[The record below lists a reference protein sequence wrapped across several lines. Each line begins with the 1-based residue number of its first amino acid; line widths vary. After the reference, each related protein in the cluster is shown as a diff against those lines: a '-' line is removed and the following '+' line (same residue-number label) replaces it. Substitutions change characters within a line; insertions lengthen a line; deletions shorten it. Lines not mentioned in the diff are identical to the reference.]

1 MHSAAEVNP
10 LNHST
15 HAARLN
21 DATASNLPLL
31 NAFAFLKMALL
42 PMAIITLFWKDQ
54 IGLSLADILLLQAGF
69 SVATVVMEYPSG
81 YISDRLGYRCSLHFA
96 SLLGISG
103 WLTYTMADSFLT
115 VLLAEFQ
122 LGISY
127 AFISGADSAL
137 LFETLRAAGRE
148 EEYLRHDGRM
158 TAWAQGGEAAGAVG
172 AGVLYAWFPLLPFL
186 LQVLV
191 WVAAWL
197 LCRRLH
203 EAPAHTLK
211 PVPSHLGEAWR
222 IARKALFDAPPLR
235 WTVLFGAVLGLASF
249 FPVWLVQPYM
259 QQCGVP
265 LAWFGP
271 VWAVAN
277 LSVSLG
283 SLLSE
288 RVLFQCGTAGT
299 IGVCLLLIA
308 SGYLGLALT
317 GAVWGVAWYFL
328 LTLMRGLQGPL
339 LRLQLQKHSDRQE
352 RASIFSVKSL
362 LFRLGFIAA
371 APLVGALAD
380 QSGLSVTF
388 ASLLFG
394 LALLLL
400 PLCWLFL
407 RALHDSESPVVAHR
421 DVV

>member
-1 MHSAAEVNP
+1 
-10 LNHST
+10 
-15 HAARLN
+15 
-21 DATASNLPLL
+21 
-31 NAFAFLKMALL
+31 MALL

-69 SVATVVMEYPSG
+69 SVATVLMEYPSG
-81 YISDRLGYRCSLHFA
+81 YISDRLGYRRALHLA
-96 SLLGISG
+96 TILGISG
-103 WLTYTMADSFLT
+103 WLTYTLADSFLT
-115 VLLAEFQ
+115 VLLAEIQ

-137 LFETLRAAGRE
+137 LFETLRAEGRE

-197 LCRRLH
+197 LCRRLR
-203 EAPAHTLK
+203 EPRLHTLE
-211 PVPSHLGEAWR
+211 PVTSHLAEIRR
-222 IARKALFDAPPLR
+222 IARKTLLDSPPLR
-235 WTVLFGAVLGLASF
+235 WTVLFGALIGLASF

-265 LAWFGP
+265 LTWFGP
-271 VWAVAN
+271 VWAIAN

-288 RVLFQCGTAGT
+288 RTLFIFGGPGT
-299 IGVCLLLIA
+299 IGVCLLLIVA
-308 SGYLGLALT
+308 GYLGLALT
-317 GAVWGVAWYFL
+317 SAVWGFAWYFL

-339 LRLQLQKHSDRQE
+339 IRQQLQKHSDRRE
-352 RASIFSVKSL
+352 RASIFSLKSL
-362 LFRLGFIAA
+362 LFRLGFIAT
-371 APLVGALAD
+371 APLVGAVADRAGLAF
-380 QSGLSVTF
+380 TF
-388 ASLLFG
+388 ALL
-394 LALLLL
+394 LLVLSLLLL
-400 PLCWLFL
+400 PLAWRFVPQL
-407 RALHDSESPVVAHR
+407 RNGESAVTTNHHGV
-421 DVV
+421 